1 MATNNPEDKG
11 SAKDLKKTFEDL
23 GKPMDQILNAIGN
36 MYSEADKLN
45 NAFLQGR
52 TRLDEMNDAVAKA
65 AAGVIRLGG
74 DISDVGNTM
83 IGIAEGA
90 RRNVIATEDQVSK
103 LYAATTILGGST
115 KDLVDSFDSV
125 GISVSQIG
133 TNLENSIEYIQSVGL
148 NAKDVMGDVT
158 KNMEQMNRFQ
168 FDNGVQGLAKMAAQA
183 SMLKFDMKQTFAF
196 ADKVLDPE
204 GAINMAAAFQRL
216 GVSVGNLTDPFALMN
231 ESIND
236 PTGLQNSLARVGEKY
251 TVFDEKTKT
260 FKINPQGVLILRE
273 MEKEAGL
280 ASGTLSKSALAA
292 ADLDRRVSNINPS
305 LKFDSEED
313 KQFLAN
319 MATMNKEGEYTVQL
333 KNDKTG
339 EVETKRLGDIT
350 QEEMEKLREQQE
362 NAPKTLE
369 DIQKSQLDVMK
380 NIERAIT
387 GNVSK
392 AVYGVAGSSVIRGN
406 ITGAER
412 ITRAV
417 TGAVDKNV
425 PESAE
430 ITKSVNNAVGKMAE
444 LFTQKDTGKISN
456 ADFAIKIAKLEE
468 EVKNK
473 ASEYGSKGID
483 ALKDILEETNK
494 NITGSSGIEKQ
505 FKKYATEMLTGEKE
519 ITPTKTKTNA
529 ISGTQKVEPLTRSQ
543 FFGGGSGASSAESS
557 TKTTNVNS
565 QVDFGGT
572 ITIKV
577 EAPAGVSEQQFKTF
591 FESEEFKKKIYEYYN
606 QKAKELEKR

>member
-1 MATNNPEDKG
+1 MATNNPNDKG
-11 SAKDLKKTFEDL
+11 SLKDLQKAFEDAS
-23 GKPMDQILNAIGN
+23 KPVDRILDAIGN
-36 MYSEADKLN
+36 MTDEAEKLN
-45 NAFLQGR
+45 NAFLQSR

-83 IGIAEGA
+83 IGIADGA

-115 KDLVDSFDSV
+115 KDLVAKFDDV

-133 TNLENSIEYIQSVGL
+133 TNLESSIEYIQSVGL
-148 NAKDVMGDVT
+148 NAKTVMGDVT
-158 KNMEQMNRFQ
+158 GNMERMNRFQ
-168 FDNGVQGLAKMAAQA
+168 FDGGVQGLAKMAAQA
-183 SMLKFDMKQTFAF
+183 SMLKFDMKETFGF
-196 ADKVLDPE
+196 ADRVLDPE

-251 TVFDEKTKT
+251 TVFDEKTKS

-273 MEKEAGL
+273 MEKEANLTAG
-280 ASGTLSKSALAA
+280 SLSKSALAA

-369 DIQKSQLDVMK
+369 DIQKSQLDVLK
-380 NIERAIT
+380 NIERSLS
-387 GNVSK
+387 GNVAK
-392 AVYGVAGSSVIRGN
+392 ASYGVAGSTFIRDN
-406 ITGAER
+406 VVGAGR

-417 TGAVDKNV
+417 TDSVDKSV

-430 ITKSVNNAVGKMAE
+430 ISKSVNSAVNKMSE
-444 LFTQKDTGKISN
+444 LFKQKDSGKLSD
-456 ADFAIKIAKLEE
+456 ADFATKIAKLED

-483 ALKDILEETNK
+483 ALKNILEDTNK
-494 NITGSSGIEKQ
+494 NITGNSGIEKE
-505 FKKYATEMLTGEKE
+505 FKKYTSEMLTGQKE
-519 ITPTKTKTNA
+519 ITPTTAKTNA

-543 FFGGGSGASSAESS
+543 FFGKGSGMSTPESKS
-557 TKTTNVNS
+557 KTTNVNS

>member
-1 MATNNPEDKG
+1 MATDNPNDKG
-11 SAKDLKKTFEDL
+11 SIKDLKKTFEDL

-52 TRLDEMNDAVAKA
+52 TRLDEMNDAVSKA

-168 FDNGVQGLAKMAAQA
+168 FDGGVQGLAKMAAQA

-231 ESIND
+231 ETIND

-280 ASGTLSKSALAA
+280 AGGTLSKSALAA

-369 DIQKSQLDVMK
+369 DIQKKQLDVLE
-380 NIERAIT
+380 NIERAIS
-387 GNVSK
+387 GNVAK
-392 AVYGVAGSSVIRGN
+392 ATYGIAGSSVIRGN
-406 ITGAER
+406 VTGAER

-430 ITKSVNNAVGKMAE
+430 ITKSVNNAVGKMSE
-444 LFTQKDTGKISN
+444 LFMQKDTGKISD

-473 ASEYGSKGID
+473 ASEYGSKGIET
-483 ALKDILEETNK
+483 LKNILEETNK

-505 FKKYATEMLTGEKE
+505 FKKYTAEMLTGEKE
-519 ITPTKTKTNA
+519 ITPKSTKTSA

-543 FFGGGSGASSAESS
+543 FFGKGSGMSTPESKS
-557 TKTTNVNS
+557 KTTNVNS

>member
-1 MATNNPEDKG
+1 MATDNPNDKG
-11 SAKDLKKTFEDL
+11 NIKDLKKTFEDL

-83 IGIAEGA
+83 IGIADGA

-133 TNLENSIEYIQSVGL
+133 TNLESSIEYIQSVGL
-148 NAKDVMGDVT
+148 NAKNVMGDVT

-168 FDNGVQGLAKMAAQA
+168 FDGGVQGLAKMAAQA

-280 ASGTLSKSALAA
+280 AGGTLSKSALAA

-369 DIQKSQLDVMK
+369 DIQKKQLDVLE
-380 NIERAIT
+380 NIERAVS
-387 GNVSK
+387 GNVAK
-392 AVYGVAGSSVIRGN
+392 ATYGIAGSSVIRGN
-406 ITGAER
+406 ITGADR

-444 LFTQKDTGKISN
+444 LFTQKDTGKISD
-456 ADFAIKIAKLEE
+456 ADFAIKIAKLEDE
-468 EVKNK
+468 IKSK
-473 ASEYGSKGID
+473 ASSYGEKGIG

-505 FKKYATEMLTGEKE
+505 FKKYASEMLTGEKE
-519 ITPTKTKTNA
+519 ITPTSNKTSA

-543 FFGGGSGASSAESS
+543 FFGKGSGVSTPESKS
-557 TKTTNVNS
+557 KTTNVNS

>member
-1 MATNNPEDKG
+1 MATDNPNDKG
-11 SAKDLKKTFEDL
+11 NIKDLKKTFEDL

-83 IGIAEGA
+83 IGIADGA

-103 LYAATTILGGST
+103 LYAATTILGGTT

-133 TNLENSIEYIQSVGL
+133 TNLESSIEYIQSVGL
-148 NAKDVMGDVT
+148 NAKNVMGDVT

-168 FDNGVQGLAKMAAQA
+168 FDGGVQGLAKMAAQA

-280 ASGTLSKSALAA
+280 AGGTLSKSALAA

-369 DIQKSQLDVMK
+369 DIQKKQLDVLE
-380 NIERAIT
+380 NIERAVS
-387 GNVSK
+387 GNVAK
-392 AVYGVAGSSVIRGN
+392 GTYGIAGSSVIRGN
-406 ITGAER
+406 ITGADR

-444 LFTQKDTGKISN
+444 LFTQKDTGKISD
-456 ADFAIKIAKLEE
+456 ADFAIKIAKIEDE
-468 EVKNK
+468 IKNK
-473 ASEYGSKGID
+473 ASSYGEKGID

-505 FKKYATEMLTGEKE
+505 FKKYASEILTGEKK
-519 ITPTKTKTNA
+519 ITPTSNKTSA

-543 FFGGGSGASSAESS
+543 FFGKGSGMSTPESK

>member
-1 MATNNPEDKG
+1 MATDNPNDKG
-11 SAKDLKKTFEDL
+11 NIKDLKKTFEDL

-83 IGIAEGA
+83 IGIADGA

-103 LYAATTILGGST
+103 LYAATTILGGTT

-133 TNLENSIEYIQSVGL
+133 TNLESSIEYIQSVGL
-148 NAKDVMGDVT
+148 NAKNVMGDVT

-168 FDNGVQGLAKMAAQA
+168 FDGGVQGLAKMAAQA

-280 ASGTLSKSALAA
+280 AGGTLSKSALAA

-369 DIQKSQLDVMK
+369 DIQKKQLDVLE
-380 NIERAIT
+380 NIERAVS
-387 GNVSK
+387 GNVAK
-392 AVYGVAGSSVIRGN
+392 GTYGIAGSSVIRGN
-406 ITGAER
+406 ITGADR

-444 LFTQKDTGKISN
+444 LFTQKDTGKISD
-456 ADFAIKIAKLEE
+456 ADFAIKIAKLEDE
-468 EVKNK
+468 IKNK
-473 ASEYGSKGID
+473 ASSYGEKGID

-505 FKKYATEMLTGEKE
+505 FKKYASEILTGEKK
-519 ITPTKTKTNA
+519 ITPTSNKTSA

-543 FFGGGSGASSAESS
+543 FFGKGSGMSTPESK

>member
-1 MATNNPEDKG
+1 MATDNPNDKG
-11 SAKDLKKTFEDL
+11 NIKDLKKTFEDL

-83 IGIAEGA
+83 IGIADGA

-133 TNLENSIEYIQSVGL
+133 TNLESSIEYIQSVGL
-148 NAKDVMGDVT
+148 NAKNVMGDVT

-168 FDNGVQGLAKMAAQA
+168 FDGGVQGLAKMAAQA

-280 ASGTLSKSALAA
+280 AGGTLSKSALAA

-387 GNVSK
+387 GNVAK
-392 AVYGVAGSSVIRGN
+392 ATYGIAGSSVIRGN

-425 PESAE
+425 PESSE
-430 ITKSVNNAVGKMAE
+430 ITKSINSAVGKMGE
-444 LFTQKDTGKISN
+444 LFLQKDTGKISD
-456 ADFAIKIAKLEE
+456 ADFAIKIAKLEDE
-468 EVKNK
+468 IKSK
-473 ASEYGSKGID
+473 ASSYGEKGIG

-505 FKKYATEMLTGEKE
+505 FKKYASEMLTGEKE
-519 ITPTKTKTNA
+519 ITPTSNKTSA

-543 FFGGGSGASSAESS
+543 FFGKGSGVSTPESKS
-557 TKTTNVNS
+557 KTTNVNS

>member
-1 MATNNPEDKG
+1 MATDNPNDKG
-11 SAKDLKKTFEDL
+11 SIKDLKKTFEDL
-23 GKPMDQILNAIGN
+23 GKPIDQVLNAIGN

-83 IGIAEGA
+83 IGIADGA

-103 LYAATTILGGST
+103 LYAATSILGGSA
-115 KDLVDSFDSV
+115 KDLVDKFDSV

-133 TNLENSIEYIQSVGL
+133 TNLESSIEYIQSVGL
-148 NAKDVMGDVT
+148 NAKNVMGDVT
-158 KNMEQMNRFQ
+158 GNMEKMNRFQ
-168 FDNGVQGLAKMAAQA
+168 FDGGVAGLAKMAAQA
-183 SMLKFDMKQTFAF
+183 SMLKFDMKETFAF

-280 ASGTLSKSALAA
+280 AAGTLSKSALAA

-350 QEEMEKLREQQE
+350 QEEMEKLREQQA

-369 DIQKSQLDVMK
+369 DIQKSQLDVLK
-380 NIERAIT
+380 NIERAIS
-387 GNVSK
+387 GNVAK
-392 AVYGVAGSSVIRGN
+392 ATYGIAGASVIRGN
-406 ITGAER
+406 VTGAER

-430 ITKSVNNAVGKMAE
+430 ITKSVNNAVGKMSE
-444 LFTQKDTGKISN
+444 LFMQKDTGKLSD

-483 ALKDILEETNK
+483 ALKNILEETNK

-505 FKKYATEMLTGEKE
+505 FKKYASEMLTGEKE
-519 ITPTKTKTNA
+519 ITPKSTKTSA
-529 ISGTQKVEPLTRSQ
+529 ITGTQKVEPLTRSQ
-543 FFGGGSGASSAESS
+543 FFGKGSGGSATESS
-557 TKTTNVNS
+557 TKTTNVSS

-577 EAPAGVSEQQFKTF
+577 DAPPGVSEQYFKTF
-591 FESEEFKKKIYEYYN
+591 FESEEFKKKIYEFYN

>member
-1 MATNNPEDKG
+1 MATDNPNDKG
-11 SAKDLKKTFEDL
+11 SMKDLKKTFEDL
-23 GKPMDQILNAIGN
+23 GKPMDQVLNAIGN

-52 TRLDEMNDAVAKA
+52 TRLDEMNDAVSKA

-83 IGIAEGA
+83 IGIADGA

-133 TNLENSIEYIQSVGL
+133 TNLESSIEYIQSVGL
-148 NAKDVMGDVT
+148 NAKNVMGDVT

-168 FDNGVQGLAKMAAQA
+168 FDGGVQGLAKMAAQA

-280 ASGTLSKSALAA
+280 AGGTLSKSALAA

-369 DIQKSQLDVMK
+369 DIQKKQLDVLE
-380 NIERAIT
+380 NIERAVS
-387 GNVSK
+387 GNVAK
-392 AVYGVAGSSVIRGN
+392 ATYGIAGSSVIRGN
-406 ITGAER
+406 ITGADR

-444 LFTQKDTGKISN
+444 LFTQKDTGKISD
-456 ADFAIKIAKLEE
+456 ADFAIKIAKLEDE
-468 EVKNK
+468 IKSK
-473 ASEYGSKGID
+473 ASSYGEKGIG

-505 FKKYATEMLTGEKE
+505 FKKYASEMLTGEKE
-519 ITPTKTKTNA
+519 ITPTSNKTSA

-543 FFGGGSGASSAESS
+543 FFGKGSGVSTPESKS
-557 TKTTNVNS
+557 KTTNVNS

-606 QKAKELEKR
+606 QKAKQLEKR

>member
-1 MATNNPEDKG
+1 
-11 SAKDLKKTFEDL
+11 
-23 GKPMDQILNAIGN
+23 
-36 MYSEADKLN
+36 
-45 NAFLQGR
+45 
-52 TRLDEMNDAVAKA
+52 
-65 AAGVIRLGG
+65 LGG

-168 FDNGVQGLAKMAAQA
+168 FDGGVQGLAKMAAQA

-280 ASGTLSKSALAA
+280 AGGTLSKSALAA

-350 QEEMEKLREQQE
+350 QEEMEKLRE
-362 NAPKTLE
+362 
-369 DIQKSQLDVMK
+369 
-380 NIERAIT
+380 
-387 GNVSK
+387 
-392 AVYGVAGSSVIRGN
+392 
-406 ITGAER
+406 
-412 ITRAV
+412 
-417 TGAVDKNV
+417 
-425 PESAE
+425 
-430 ITKSVNNAVGKMAE
+430 
-444 LFTQKDTGKISN
+444 
-456 ADFAIKIAKLEE
+456 
-468 EVKNK
+468 
-473 ASEYGSKGID
+473 
-483 ALKDILEETNK
+483 
-494 NITGSSGIEKQ
+494 
-505 FKKYATEMLTGEKE
+505 
-519 ITPTKTKTNA
+519 
-529 ISGTQKVEPLTRSQ
+529 
-543 FFGGGSGASSAESS
+543 
-557 TKTTNVNS
+557 
-565 QVDFGGT
+565 
-572 ITIKV
+572 
-577 EAPAGVSEQQFKTF
+577 
-591 FESEEFKKKIYEYYN
+591 
-606 QKAKELEKR
+606 

>member
-1 MATNNPEDKG
+1 MATDNPNDKG
-11 SAKDLKKTFEDL
+11 NIKDLKKTFEDL

-83 IGIAEGA
+83 IGIADGA

-103 LYAATTILGGST
+103 LYAATTILGGTT

-133 TNLENSIEYIQSVGL
+133 TNLESSIEYIQSVGL
-148 NAKDVMGDVT
+148 NAKNVMGDVT

-168 FDNGVQGLAKMAAQA
+168 FDGGVQGLAKMAAQA

-273 MEKEAGL
+273 MEKEAHL
-280 ASGTLSKSALAA
+280 AGGTLSKSALAA

-369 DIQKSQLDVMK
+369 DIQKKQLDVLE
-380 NIERAIT
+380 NIERAVS
-387 GNVSK
+387 GNVAK
-392 AVYGVAGSSVIRGN
+392 GTYGIAGSSVIRGN
-406 ITGAER
+406 ITGADR

-444 LFTQKDTGKISN
+444 LFTQKDTGKISD
-456 ADFAIKIAKLEE
+456 ADFAIKIAKLEDE
-468 EVKNK
+468 IKNK
-473 ASEYGSKGID
+473 ASSYGEKGID

-505 FKKYATEMLTGEKE
+505 FKKYASEILTGEKK
-519 ITPTKTKTNA
+519 ITPTSNKTSA

-543 FFGGGSGASSAESS
+543 FFGKGSGMSTPESK

>member
-1 MATNNPEDKG
+1 
-11 SAKDLKKTFEDL
+11 
-23 GKPMDQILNAIGN
+23 
-36 MYSEADKLN
+36 
-45 NAFLQGR
+45 
-52 TRLDEMNDAVAKA
+52 
-65 AAGVIRLGG
+65 
-74 DISDVGNTM
+74 
-83 IGIAEGA
+83 
-90 RRNVIATEDQVSK
+90 
-103 LYAATTILGGST
+103 
-115 KDLVDSFDSV
+115 
-125 GISVSQIG
+125 
-133 TNLENSIEYIQSVGL
+133 
-148 NAKDVMGDVT
+148 MGDVT
-158 KNMEQMNRFQ
+158 SNMEKMNRFQ
-168 FDNGVQGLAKMAAQA
+168 FDGGVAGLAKMAAQA
-183 SMLKFDMKQTFAF
+183 SMLKFDMKETFAF
-196 ADKVLDPE
+196 ADRVLDPE

-280 ASGTLSKSALAA
+280 AGGTLSKSALAA

-369 DIQKSQLDVMK
+369 DIQKSQLDVLK
-380 NIERAIT
+380 NIERA
-387 GNVSK
+387 VSGGAAK
-392 AVYGVAGSSVIRGN
+392 ATYGVAGSTFIRGN
-406 ITGAER
+406 VVGAGR

-417 TGAVDKNV
+417 TDSVDKSV

-430 ITKSVNNAVGKMAE
+430 ISKSVNSAVNKMSE
-444 LFTQKDTGKISN
+444 LFKQKDSGKISD
-456 ADFAIKIAKLEE
+456 ADFSTKLAKLEE

-473 ASEYGSKGID
+473 ASEYGTKGID
-483 ALKDILEETNK
+483 ALKDILENTNK
-494 NITGSSGIEKQ
+494 NITGSSGIEKE
-505 FKKYATEMLTGEKE
+505 FKKYTSEMLTGKKE
-519 ITPTKTKTNA
+519 ITPTNAKTNA

-543 FFGGGSGASSAESS
+543 FFGKGSGMSTPESKS
-557 TKTTNVNS
+557 KTTNVNS

-577 EAPAGVSEQQFKTF
+577 DAPAGVSEQHFKTF

>member
-1 MATNNPEDKG
+1 MATNNPNDKG
-11 SAKDLKKTFEDL
+11 SLKDLQKAFEDAS
-23 GKPMDQILNAIGN
+23 KPVDRILDAIGN
-36 MYSEADKLN
+36 MTDEAEKLN
-45 NAFLQGR
+45 NAFLQSR

-83 IGIAEGA
+83 IGIADGA

-115 KDLVDSFDSV
+115 KELVAKFDDV

-133 TNLENSIEYIQSVGL
+133 TNLESSIEYIQSVGL
-148 NAKDVMGDVT
+148 NAKTVMGDVT
-158 KNMEQMNRFQ
+158 GNMERMNRFQ
-168 FDNGVQGLAKMAAQA
+168 FDGGVQGLAKMAAQA
-183 SMLKFDMKQTFAF
+183 SMLKFDMKETFGF
-196 ADKVLDPE
+196 ADRVLDPE

-251 TVFDEKTKT
+251 TVFDEKTKS

-273 MEKEAGL
+273 MEKEANLTAG
-280 ASGTLSKSALAA
+280 SLSKSALAA

-339 EVETKRLGDIT
+339 EVQTKRLGDIT

-369 DIQKSQLDVMK
+369 DIQKSQLDVLK
-380 NIERAIT
+380 NIERSLS
-387 GNVSK
+387 GNVAK
-392 AVYGVAGSSVIRGN
+392 ASYGVAGSTFIRDN
-406 ITGAER
+406 VVGAGR

-417 TGAVDKNV
+417 TDSVDKSV

-430 ITKSVNNAVGKMAE
+430 ISKSVNSAVNKMSE
-444 LFTQKDTGKISN
+444 LFKQKDSGKLSD
-456 ADFAIKIAKLEE
+456 ADFATKIAKLED

-483 ALKDILEETNK
+483 ALKNILEDTNK
-494 NITGSSGIEKQ
+494 NITGNSGIEKE
-505 FKKYATEMLTGEKE
+505 FKKYTSEMLTGQKE
-519 ITPTKTKTNA
+519 ITPTTAKTSA

-543 FFGGGSGASSAESS
+543 FFGKGSSMGTPESKS
-557 TKTTNVNS
+557 NTTNVNS

>member
-1 MATNNPEDKG
+1 MATDNPNDKG
-11 SAKDLKKTFEDL
+11 SIKDLKKTFEDL

-52 TRLDEMNDAVAKA
+52 TRLDEMNDAVSKA

-168 FDNGVQGLAKMAAQA
+168 FDGGVQGLAKMAAQA

-280 ASGTLSKSALAA
+280 AGGTLSKSALAA

-369 DIQKSQLDVMK
+369 DIQKKQLDVLE
-380 NIERAIT
+380 NIERAIS
-387 GNVSK
+387 GNVAK
-392 AVYGVAGSSVIRGN
+392 ATYGIAGSSVIRGN
-406 ITGAER
+406 VTGAER

-430 ITKSVNNAVGKMAE
+430 ITKSVNNAVGKMSE
-444 LFTQKDTGKISN
+444 LFMQKDTGKISD

-473 ASEYGSKGID
+473 ASEYGSKGIET
-483 ALKDILEETNK
+483 LKNILEETNK

-505 FKKYATEMLTGEKE
+505 FKKYTAEMLTGEKE
-519 ITPTKTKTNA
+519 ITPKSTKTSA

-543 FFGGGSGASSAESS
+543 FFGKGSGMSTPESKS
-557 TKTTNVNS
+557 KTTNVNS

>member
-11 SAKDLKKTFEDL
+11 SLKDLQKAFEDAS
-23 GKPMDQILNAIGN
+23 KPVDRILDAIGN
-36 MYSEADKLN
+36 MTDEAEKLN
-45 NAFLQGR
+45 NAFLQSR

-168 FDNGVQGLAKMAAQA
+168 FDGGVQGLAKMAAQA

-280 ASGTLSKSALAA
+280 AAGTLSKSAIAA

-369 DIQKSQLDVMK
+369 DIQKSQLDVLK
-380 NIERAIT
+380 NIERSLS
-387 GNVSK
+387 GNVAK
-392 AVYGVAGSSVIRGN
+392 ASYGVAGSTFIRGN
-406 ITGAER
+406 VVGAGR

-417 TGAVDKNV
+417 TDSVDKSV

-430 ITKSVNNAVGKMAE
+430 ISKSVNSAVNKMSE
-444 LFTQKDTGKISN
+444 LFKQKDSGKLSD
-456 ADFAIKIAKLEE
+456 ADFSTKLEKLQD
-468 EVKNK
+468 EVKSK
-473 ASEYGSKGID
+473 ASEYGSKGVD
-483 ALKDILEETNK
+483 ALKNILEETNK
-494 NITGSSGIEKQ
+494 NITGNSGIEKE
-505 FKKYATEMLTGEKE
+505 FKKYTSEMLTGQKE
-519 ITPTKTKTNA
+519 ITPTTAKTNA

-543 FFGGGSGASSAESS
+543 FFGRGSGASSAESS

>member
-1 MATNNPEDKG
+1 MATANPNDKG
-11 SAKDLKKTFEDL
+11 SMKDLEKAFSDL
-23 GKPMDQILNAIGN
+23 SKPMDRILDAIGN
-36 MYSEADKLN
+36 MTDEAEKLN

-83 IGIAEGA
+83 IGIADGA

-115 KDLVDSFDSV
+115 KDLVDKFDSV

-133 TNLENSIEYIQSVGL
+133 TNLESSIEYIQSVGL
-148 NAKDVMGDVT
+148 NAKTVMGDVT
-158 KNMEQMNRFQ
+158 GNMEKMNRFQ
-168 FDNGVQGLAKMAAQA
+168 FDGGVAGLAKMAAQA
-183 SMLKFDMKQTFAF
+183 SMLKFDMKETFAF

-280 ASGTLSKSALAA
+280 AGGTLSKSALAA

-339 EVETKRLGDIT
+339 EIETKRLGDIT

-369 DIQKSQLDVMK
+369 DIQKSQLDVLK
-380 NIERAIT
+380 NIERA
-387 GNVSK
+387 VSGGAAK
-392 AVYGVAGSSVIRGN
+392 ATYGVAGSTFIRGN
-406 ITGAER
+406 VVGAGR

-417 TGAVDKNV
+417 TDSVDKSV

-430 ITKSVNNAVGKMAE
+430 ISKSVNSAVNKMSE
-444 LFTQKDTGKISN
+444 LFKQKDSGKISD
-456 ADFAIKIAKLEE
+456 ADFSTKLAKLEE

-473 ASEYGSKGID
+473 ASEYGTKGID
-483 ALKDILEETNK
+483 ALKDILENTNK
-494 NITGSSGIEKQ
+494 NITGSSGIEKE
-505 FKKYATEMLTGEKE
+505 FKKYTSEMLTGKKE
-519 ITPTKTKTNA
+519 ITPTSVNKNA

-543 FFGGGSGASSAESS
+543 FFGKGSNLNATESS

-591 FESEEFKKKIYEYYN
+591 FESEEFKKNIYEYYN

>member
-1 MATNNPEDKG
+1 MATDNPNDKG
-11 SAKDLKKTFEDL
+11 SIKDLKKTFEDL

-52 TRLDEMNDAVAKA
+52 TRLDEMNDAVSKA

-168 FDNGVQGLAKMAAQA
+168 FDGGVQGLAKMAAQA

-280 ASGTLSKSALAA
+280 AGGTLSKSALAA

-369 DIQKSQLDVMK
+369 DIQKKQLDVLE
-380 NIERAIT
+380 NIERAIS
-387 GNVSK
+387 GNVAK
-392 AVYGVAGSSVIRGN
+392 ATYGIAGSSVIRGN
-406 ITGAER
+406 VTGAER

-430 ITKSVNNAVGKMAE
+430 ITKSVNNAVGKMSE
-444 LFTQKDTGKISN
+444 LFMQKDTGKISD

-473 ASEYGSKGID
+473 ASEYGSKGIET
-483 ALKDILEETNK
+483 LKNILEETNK

-505 FKKYATEMLTGEKE
+505 FKKYTAEMLTGEKE
-519 ITPTKTKTNA
+519 ITPKSTKTSA

-543 FFGGGSGASSAESS
+543 FFGKGSGMSTPESKS
-557 TKTTNVNS
+557 KTTNVNS

-606 QKAKELEKR
+606 QKSKELEKR

>member
-1 MATNNPEDKG
+1 MATDNPNDKG
-11 SAKDLKKTFEDL
+11 NIKDLKKTFEDL

-36 MYSEADKLN
+36 MYGEADKLN

-52 TRLDEMNDAVAKA
+52 TRLDEMNDAVSKA

-83 IGIAEGA
+83 IGIADGA

-115 KDLVDSFDSV
+115 KELVSKFDDV

-148 NAKDVMGDVT
+148 NAKTVMGDVT
-158 KNMEQMNRFQ
+158 GNMEKMNRFQ
-168 FDNGVQGLAKMAAQA
+168 FDGGVQGLAKMAAQA
-183 SMLKFDMKQTFAF
+183 SMLKFDMKETFGF
-196 ADKVLDPE
+196 ADRVLDPE

-251 TVFDEKTKT
+251 TVFDEKTKS

-273 MEKEAGL
+273 MEKEANLTAG
-280 ASGTLSKSALAA
+280 SLSKSALAA

-369 DIQKSQLDVMK
+369 DIQKSQLDVLK
-380 NIERAIT
+380 NIERAIS
-387 GNVSK
+387 GNVTK
-392 AVYGVAGSSVIRGN
+392 ATYGIAGSSVIRGN
-406 ITGAER
+406 VTGAER

-430 ITKSVNNAVGKMAE
+430 ITKSVNNAVGKMSE
-444 LFTQKDTGKISN
+444 LFTQKDTGKISD
-456 ADFAIKIAKLEE
+456 ADFAIKIAKLEDE
-468 EVKNK
+468 IKNK
-473 ASEYGSKGID
+473 ASLYGEKGIG

-505 FKKYATEMLTGEKE
+505 FKKFTTEMLTGEKE
-519 ITPTKTKTNA
+519 ITPTNSKTNA
-529 ISGTQKVEPLTRSQ
+529 ISGTQKVEPLTRNQ
-543 FFGGGSGASSAESS
+543 FFGKGSGMSTPESKS
-557 TKTTNVNS
+557 KTTNVNS